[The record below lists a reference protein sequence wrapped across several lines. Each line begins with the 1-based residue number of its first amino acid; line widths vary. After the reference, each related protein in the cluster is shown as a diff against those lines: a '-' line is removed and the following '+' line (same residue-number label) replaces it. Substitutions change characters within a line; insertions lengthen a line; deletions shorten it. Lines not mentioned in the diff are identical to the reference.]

1 MMKELAIIFFCTWKF
16 AATFPVAIY
25 VMKMSFV
32 ETLIYTN
39 IGGILGA
46 VTFLTFSAFLIRML
60 NKFWPEG
67 VIFHKKKRKIFTKAN
82 RSFVRIKIKYGLLG
96 IVILSPAVL
105 SIPVGSFLAAKYYG
119 TKPKVYFLLI
129 TGQLLWSVI
138 YTVFYT
144 QVKTILL

>member
-1 MMKELAIIFFCTWKF
+1 MEELTVIILCTWKF
-16 AATFPVAIY
+16 AATFPLAVYI
-25 VMKMSFV
+25 MKMSFV

-46 VTFLTFSAFLIRML
+46 VIFLTSSAFLIRML

-67 VIFHKKKRKIFTKAN
+67 ILHKKKRKIFTKAN
-82 RSFVRIKIKYGLLG
+82 RRFVRIKIKYGLLG
-96 IVILSPAVL
+96 IVLLSPVVL

-138 YTVFYT
+138 YTIFYT